1 MCEKSQSQAN
11 AAVFIQKKP
20 FLKAY
25 ANKSQPHILGN
36 FISMNA
42 KNVKITSADK
52 LPALIDEVRG
62 HFVISHEL
70 LETQEVQTACA
81 QAGQK

>member
-1 MCEKSQSQAN
+1 
-11 AAVFIQKKP
+11 
-20 FLKAY
+20 
-25 ANKSQPHILGN
+25 
-36 FISMNA
+36 MNA